1 MNRRP
6 AVYKTAALPAELL
19 RRYLIVRLWL
29 LSGFGTAFRRGLKA
43 VDPLAEK
50 WHHIVRIGIAAEHRF
65 LEDELAVQVD
75 VEDSAGSGHELDAF
89 ELLLPLLENPR
100 RQTGGVRERPSGNAV
115 LDPDVVPVRHEDILA
130 DSATQPGRCASQRSA
145 ASTSANGMNRRW
157 PREPVLYA

>member
-1 MNRRP
+1 V
-6 AVYKTAALPAELL
+6 AVLRFGHGPRELSAADSLP
-19 RRYLIVRLWL
+19 
-29 LSGFGTAFRRGLKA
+29 
-43 VDPLAEK
+43 EK
-50 WHHIVRIGIAAEHRF
+50 WDDVIGVRIAAEHRL

-75 VEDSAGSGHELDAF
+75 VEDPAGSGHDLDAV

-130 DSATQPGRCASQRSA
+130 DSASQLGRCASQRSA

-157 PREPVLYA
+157 PPDPVLYA